1 MLSVWSLQTRPN
13 MQADKYVSGCNTFK
27 VEINRITLLGGDV
40 RSLAQIY
47 WHTLQLYG
55 YLEIRLTFPDM
66 LTIELLSYCQTVLY
80 SSLFRV
86 MIKRNDFVPWSNIL
100 LS

>member
-47 WHTLQLYG
+47 WHLAALWWF
-55 YLEIRLTFPDM
+55 RN
-66 LTIELLSYCQTVLY
+66 TV
-80 SSLFRV
+80 
-86 MIKRNDFVPWSNIL
+86 NVPWHVDYRTVVILSN
-100 LS
+100 STVQQFV

>member
-40 RSLAQIY
+40 RSLAHIY
-47 WHTLQLYG
+47 
-55 YLEIRLTFPDM
+55 
-66 LTIELLSYCQTVLY
+66 
-80 SSLFRV
+80 
-86 MIKRNDFVPWSNIL
+86 
-100 LS
+100 

>member
-40 RSLAQIY
+40 RLLTHLAAL
-47 WHTLQLYG
+47 WCF
-55 YLEIRLTFPDM
+55 RN
-66 LTIELLSYCQTVLY
+66 TV
-80 SSLFRV
+80 
-86 MIKRNDFVPWSNIL
+86 NVPWHVDYRTVVILSN
-100 LS
+100 STVQQFV